1 MNYGLRFMTLYRRQG
16 SRSSPWKRNA
26 KKKKRI
32 SLLVN
37 KSLKHKR
44 SNCCVLHAKFLQSC
58 LTLATLW
65 TVTCQAPLS
74 KGFSRQEYWSGFP
87 CPTPGDLLDPG
98 VKLASLRSPAM
109 AGGFFINSNI
119 WEALRH

>member
-87 CPTPGDLLDPG
+87 CPTPGDLPDLKDTGKTKVPKTG
-98 VKLASLRSPAM
+98 ESDK
-109 AGGFFINSNI
+109 
-119 WEALRH
+119 